1 MPSASEA
8 DAVRQPS
15 QLPTAN
21 FVLVHQSRAA
31 SIGREQFF
39 YLARLHI
46 AASSAR
52 MAMLQRQRHNC
63 CRRGSGAW
71 PAPCAVQL
79 KKLQLHERLGDGASG
94 VTYRATMRA
103 GTSDACECSVAVKVF
118 KRGSVSSDG
127 YPLSEVAA
135 CTLAASHSCIIP
147 ALHSVADAPDAAP
160 ALVMPLIGSVFTTLA
175 APPSMSTC
183 TRDVY
188 APSTLS

>member
-1 MPSASEA
+1 MLSGNRLSSLPQTLSLCTNLELLRLGANNFSTLP
-8 DAVRQPS
+8 DCIL
-15 QLPTAN
+15 QLPRLAWLCFSGNGITA
-21 FVLVHQSRAA
+21 AA
-31 SIGREQFF
+31 E
-39 YLARLHI
+39 ARGLGL
-46 AASSAR
+46 R
-52 MAMLQRQRHNC
+52 L
-63 CRRGSGAW
+63 
-71 PAPCAVQL
+71 APCSWKQ
-79 KKLQLHERLGDGASG
+79 LQLHERLGDGASG